1 MLGSWVDWRQPERT
15 PLRLGSPGPL
25 ASPAL
30 RQPPPPRPRV
40 LRGRPCALALCPPR
54 AGARGRRAE
63 GTDVATVLV
72 PGGMGMGPC
81 LPVPRTLRRDQVFPH
96 RFYLQTLPETASQI
110 RHPLHHLEEPA
121 HRPAAQGAFQRRR
134 VSPGRPGSGRG
145 SQAPPLAAPRARG
158 GQRLSRGTVGLWG
171 FPCRPAPLFRT
182 AHEPRGW
189 RPPPAAGPL
198 RAPPTDLSQ
207 AGPRVKGRRST
218 GCWSRLPRAWGPW
231 EEGPLGAAVQAF
243 RSPALRLRPTSCPHA
258 GTGPVLVHGGR
269 RLWGLGPAS
278 QVGAQRT
285 SWPRCSPPSRMRGGR
300 SGSRGGLGSLPEG
313 GDLDFWVLCVSAL

>member
-1 MLGSWVDWRQPERT
+1 MGAGLIG
-15 PLRLGSPGPL
+15 GSPSGPPFGWGLL
-25 ASPAL
+25 ALLLLLPCAS
-30 RQPPPPRPRV
+30 PPPPAPGFCEAVRVPWRSV
-40 LRGRPCALALCPPR
+40 LRGPGR
-54 AGARGRRAE
+54 GAAVPRGR
-63 GTDVATVLV
+63 TW
-72 PGGMGMGPC
+72 
-81 LPVPRTLRRDQVFPH
+81 PRSWSRVGWGWDRVFPSPGLYAGIKFFLIDFIFK
-96 RFYLQTLPETASQI
+96 RCPRLRAKYDTPYIIWRSLPT
-110 RHPLHHLEEPA
+110 
-121 HRPAAQGAFQRRR
+121 AAQGAFQRRR

-207 AGPRVKGRRST
+207 EGPRVKGRRST